1 MHRNPANVILLES
14 ITVNTVTFNH
24 YENCVCDYKT
34 RLFTVP
40 AVGLKNFPSYLT
52 QSVPECLYMTHS
64 DSSRAVGSGV
74 ILKSTFSSARELFL
88 SYCCV
93 VKFILCVSC
102 VVKFILCVC
111 F

>member
-40 AVGLKNFPSYLT
+40 AVGLKNVPSYLT
-52 QSVPECLYMTHS
+52 QYGALDLTTSTSTRFNRVRGNHRSRSRFRS
-64 DSSRAVGSGV
+64 DVAF
-74 ILKSTFSSARELFL
+74 IAANQQREK
-88 SYCCV
+88 
-93 VKFILCVSC
+93 KFHKLN
-102 VVKFILCVC
+102 LLAAD
-111 F
+111 